1 MPNYL
6 AEQFI
11 IENEQRNKVF
21 HSYEGY
27 KTVSIQIHRTVV
39 KVNILNY

>member
-21 HSYEGY
+21 HSYVGY
-27 KTVSIQIHRTVV
+27 ETVSIQIHSTIVI
-39 KVNILNY
+39 KLTF